1 MSAENTDKEK
11 INFVSRY
18 QAKHL
23 FDQCYQCKSVV
34 NAIFGQ
40 SPAEEVLMKTTLLLI
55 AALLGGPQE
64 NVPSHPPKPA
74 PRIYVSREFGLMMTV
89 PPGLSYCA
97 LPKKWSGT
105 EEGTVL
111 FLEPPSA
118 CLDMQSGSS
127 TVRPIAGFVPSITVH
142 YRANRERYDNFD
154 GAIPKAPSSKELAR
168 QFCPEPLHDSELKL
182 FGQPAFGCRSDQS
195 GNKVKIVLFALYGP
209 EHNILTVSLLT
220 TQERLDAG
228 MQMLGKISSSINAC
242 DPEKKQTDISACT
255 RGSTW

>member
-1 MSAENTDKEK
+1 
-11 INFVSRY
+11 
-18 QAKHL
+18 
-23 FDQCYQCKSVV
+23 
-34 NAIFGQ
+34 
-40 SPAEEVLMKTTLLLI
+40 MKTTLLLI
-55 AALLGGPQE
+55 TALFGSAQE
-64 NVPSHPPKPA
+64 NVTSHPPKPA
-74 PRIYVSREFGLMMTV
+74 PRTYVSREFRLMMNV

-97 LPKKWSGT
+97 LPKKWSGI

-118 CLDMQSGSS
+118 CLDTQSGSS
-127 TVRPIAGFVPSITVH
+127 TVRPITGFVPSITIH

-168 QFCPEPLHDSELKL
+168 QFCPEPLHSSELKL
-182 FGQPAFGCRSDQS
+182 FDQSVFGCRSDQS

-228 MQMLGKISSSINAC
+228 LQVLGKISSSISAY
-242 DPEKKQTDISACT
+242 DRRKKQSNVPLCP